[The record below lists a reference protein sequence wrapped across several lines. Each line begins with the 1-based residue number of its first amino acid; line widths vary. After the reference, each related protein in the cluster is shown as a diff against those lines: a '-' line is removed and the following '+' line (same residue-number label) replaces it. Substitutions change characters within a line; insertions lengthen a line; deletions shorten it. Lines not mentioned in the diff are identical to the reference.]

1 MKILIIYPTLTHPV
15 NAGNKQWVLSQA
27 TKLRELGNDVYM
39 LCINTPGL
47 KDSQDSINNG
57 IRETRE
63 FWGNNGFVFNSS
75 FWGRIKATFIMHIRR
90 VFFSGYYK
98 CDDLYPPRLHVY
110 VNRLNEQYHFDA
122 CIVNYYWLSKV
133 LSKTDIPLKII
144 NTHDVFSFRD
154 IITHS
159 KRAWMSTFPNEEA
172 KALNRANYIMALQ
185 DEEAVYFAHLA
196 PKSKVKVV
204 YCPFE
209 IHKTPFMGNHVLL
222 MLAGAGVLNM
232 NGLVWFIDN
241 IFPAIIKEFPDVELI
256 IGGYLCN
263 MIANRINHPNIRLF
277 GAVNNPMEL
286 YKLGD
291 VAINPVTD
299 GTGLKI
305 KTFEALSYGK
315 IVMTHPHSV
324 IGVFKKDDSNI
335 FYSEDAEKWVTHLK
349 IIWNDSNIA
358 KSLKRKSIDY
368 ICEMNSF
375 VEMNYKSVM
384 NGL

>member
-27 TKLRELGNDVYM
+27 SILRELGNDVYM

-47 KDSQDSINNG
+47 KDSQDSIKKA
-57 IRETRE
+57 IRETCE
-63 FWGNNGFVFNSS
+63 FWGNHGFVLSS
-75 FWGRIKATFIMHIRR
+75 SLFERVKATFVMHFRR
-90 VFFSGYYK
+90 LFFKGYYK

-110 VNRLNEQYHFDA
+110 VKRLNEHYHFDA
-122 CIVNYYWLSKV
+122 CIVNYYWLTKV
-133 LSKTDIPLKII
+133 LKKTNIPLKIV

-154 IITHS
+154 ITTHS

-172 KALNRANYIMALQ
+172 KALNRADYIMALQ
-185 DEEAVYFAHLA
+185 DEEAIYFAHLA
-196 PKSKVKVV
+196 PRSKVKVV
-204 YCPFE
+204 YCSFE
-209 IHKTPFMGNHVLL
+209 IHKTPFVGNHALL
-222 MLAGAGVLNM
+222 MLAGAGALNI
-232 NGLVWFIDN
+232 NGLVWFINN

-256 IGGYLCN
+256 IGGYICN
-263 MIANRINHPNIRLF
+263 MIGKRINHPNIRLL
-277 GAVNNPMEL
+277 GAVHDPMEL

-324 IGVFKKDDSNI
+324 IGVFKKEDSNI
-335 FYSEDAEKWVTHLK
+335 FYSEDAEKWVSYLK
-349 IIWNDSNIA
+349 KLWNDLNIIE
-358 KSLKRKSIDY
+358 SLKCKSIDY
-368 ICEMNSF
+368 IIEMNSF
-375 VEMNYKSVM
+375 IEMNYKSLM
-384 NGL
+384 NSL